1 MFRKEEQW
9 KEEDKRAKLST
20 LIATSR
26 TTITYLD
33 STTTTRVAL
42 LKEMMVEVVNSIW
55 ACSISIYI
63 YIHIA

>member
-1 MFRKEEQW
+1 MFRKEEKW
-9 KEEDKRAKLST
+9 KQEEKRAKLST